1 MRDPDEC
8 VSPTGTI
15 VTGAARERVPP
26 VFEPVLAV
34 AAAEIGELDLPH
46 GSAASTASE
55 SDSWS
60 LYLYGSVATGRAR
73 AGSSDVD
80 LLAVGVATADADSI
94 AGRLTTRFAGLC
106 RSVDLAVV
114 RPTDLIGL
122 GDEAYGNRVFL
133 RHYCVHLAGADPV
146 DATAEFAADARAA
159 RGFNGDIALHADRW
173 RSSLA
178 AGPIRKNLDRD
189 SVRETGRDLGRM
201 VARKSLL
208 AVAGLVSIHDHIWTT
223 DRVAAA
229 QRWSRIDPSV
239 EEGLATLVGW
249 LDDDV
254 TPTRDAVEDALDG
267 PVAEIVAAF
276 ERSIGLWR

>member
-8 VSPTGTI
+8 VSPAGTI

-26 VFEPVLAV
+26 VFEPVLAA

-46 GSAASTASE
+46 GSVESTASG

-80 LLAVGVATADADSI
+80 LLAVGVASGDADSI

-114 RPTDLIGL
+114 RPADLIGV

-178 AGPIRKNLDRD
+178 SGAIRKDL
-189 SVRETGRDLGRM
+189 SWELGRM

-208 AVAGLVSIHDHIWTT
+208 SVAGLVSIHDQIWTT

-229 QRWSRIDPSV
+229 QRWSRIDPSL

-249 LDDDV
+249 LDGDI
-254 TPTRDAVEDALDG
+254 TATREAVEDALDG
-267 PVAEIVAAF
+267 PIVDIVAAF
-276 ERSIGLWR
+276 ERTIGLWR

>member
-8 VSPTGTI
+8 VSPAGTI

-26 VFEPVLAV
+26 VFEPVLAA
-34 AAAEIGELDLPH
+34 AAAEIGELDLPQ
-46 GSAASTASE
+46 GSVEPTSPE

-80 LLAVGVATADADSI
+80 LLAVGVATADADPI

-106 RSVDLAVV
+106 RSVGLAVV
-114 RPTDLIGL
+114 RPADLVGL

-146 DATAEFAADARAA
+146 DATAEFAADARSA
-159 RGFNGDIALHADRW
+159 RGFNGDIALQAGRW

-178 AGPIRKNLDRD
+178 SGAIR
-189 SVRETGRDLGRM
+189 EDLGRV

-229 QRWSRIDPSV
+229 QRWSRIDPSLAD
-239 EEGLATLVGW
+239 GLATLVAW
-249 LDDDV
+249 LDGDV
-254 TPTRDAVEDALDG
+254 TPTREAVEDALDG

-276 ERSIGLWR
+276 EHTIGLWG

>member
-8 VSPTGTI
+8 VSPVGTI

-26 VFEPVLAV
+26 VFEPVLAA

-46 GSAASTASE
+46 GSVESTASE

-80 LLAVGVATADADSI
+80 LLAVGVASGDADSI

-114 RPTDLIGL
+114 RPADLIGV

-178 AGPIRKNLDRD
+178 SGAIGKDLGRD
-189 SVRETGRDLGRM
+189 SVREIGRDIGRM
-201 VARKSLL
+201 MARKSLL

-229 QRWSRIDPSV
+229 QRWSRIDPSL

-249 LDDDV
+249 LDGDI
-254 TPTRDAVEDALDG
+254 TATREAVEDALDG
-267 PVAEIVAAF
+267 PIVDIVAAF
-276 ERSIGLWR
+276 ERTIGLWR

>member
-1 MRDPDEC
+1 VRDPDEC
-8 VSPTGTI
+8 ASPAGTI
-15 VTGAARERVPP
+15 VTGAAREHVPP
-26 VFEPVLAV
+26 VFEPVLAA
-34 AAAEIGELDLPH
+34 AAAEIGELEVPQ
-46 GSAASTASE
+46 GSVEPTSSG
-55 SDSWS
+55 SDGWS

-114 RPTDLIGL
+114 RSADLIGL

-178 AGPIRKNLDRD
+178 SGAMRVDLSRD
-189 SVRETGRDLGRM
+189 SVRDLGRV

-208 AVAGLVSIHDHIWTT
+208 AVAGLVSIHDQIWTT

-229 QRWSRIDPSV
+229 QRWSRIDPSLAD
-239 EEGLATLVGW
+239 GLATLVGW
-249 LDDDV
+249 LDGDV
-254 TPTRDAVEDALDG
+254 TPTRESVEDALDG
-267 PVAEIVAAF
+267 LIAEIVAAF
-276 ERSIGLWR
+276 EHTIGLWG